1 MRLRLLSRERTG
13 EAQNYC
19 AKLVSGFGRMASGL
33 RLPFALASA
42 AILLAVGGAVIN
54 EYAAAWLLRRDAE
67 ATAHAWAKN
76 MDEMLGD
83 ELPAL
88 LARHPPSPT
97 ALSVMAQGRRLGN
110 VFRYK
115 LFDTQ
120 GHLVFISDD
129 LEQTDRLQ
137 GTLAAHRG
145 NSDIAAHVLAGGVH
159 VEAARGEPPRR
170 PSYYA
175 EAYVPA
181 YRGGTIVGVAEVYV
195 DQTQKQALYRHAF
208 AIAELAIAALVLL
221 SSLLPGLIAWRRT
234 RERRAAENKVHF
246 LAHHDLLTGLPNRA
260 SFREALGAALSR
272 SLRDGS
278 QVAVIALDLD
288 RFKEVNDVLGHAAGD
303 ALLCEVARRLRAE
316 LRQEDTVARL
326 GGDEFMVVQVGLA
339 QPHGAA
345 CLAERLVAVLSE
357 PYDLP
362 GGQRAAACG
371 ASAGVAVAPG
381 DGSEAEALLRAAD
394 AALYRAKAEGRGVAR
409 FFEAGMDEALAE
421 RRRLT
426 HDLRCAVAKS
436 GFELAYQPLQ
446 ELPGG
451 KLVGFEALIRWHHPE
466 RGLVPPAHFIPLAEE
481 TGLIIPIGAWV
492 LSQACREAATW
503 PEDVKVAVNLS
514 PAQFRNSA
522 ALLATV
528 SDALATTGLTP
539 SRLELEVTEGL
550 LLQDTDAVMATLV
563 ALSNLG
569 CGISMDDFGTGYSSL
584 AYLWRFPF
592 NKLKIDRSFISNM
605 NAEPKAMAIVS
616 TIIALGR
623 ALGITITAEGIETEK
638 QAEAL
643 SGVGCSQGQG
653 YLLGH
658 PMSAE
663 QAGSLTHF
671 HHESGPRPR
680 LELPSASVVL
690 TPARSEPCIVSG

>member
-1 MRLRLLSRERTG
+1 MPFRRSTQERTDEAWNWYAKPLAVLGRVPPASRLL
-13 EAQNYC
+13 
-19 AKLVSGFGRMASGL
+19 L
-33 RLPFALASA
+33 ALASA
-42 AILLAVGGAVIN
+42 ATLLALGGAAIN
-54 EYAAAWLLRRDAE
+54 ESAAAWLLRRDAE
-67 ATAHAWAKN
+67 ATAHAWAQN

-88 LARHPPSPT
+88 LARRSPSPA
-97 ALSVMAQGRRLGN
+97 ALSVMAQGRRLGK

-115 LFDTQ
+115 LFDTA
-120 GHLVFISDD
+120 GNLVFISDD
-129 LEQTDRLQ
+129 LERAGGLE

-145 NSDIAAHVLAGGVH
+145 NSEIAAHVLGGGVH

-181 YRGGTIVGVAEVYV
+181 YRDGAIIGVAEVYV
-195 DQTQKQALYRHAF
+195 DQTQKQALYRQAF
-208 AIAELAIAALVLL
+208 AITELAIAVLVLL
-221 SSLLPGLIAWRRT
+221 SSLLPGLVAWRRT
-234 RERRAAENKVHF
+234 RERRAAEARVHH
-246 LAHHDLLTGLPNRA
+246 LAHHDLLTGLPNRG
-260 SFREALGAALSR
+260 SFSEALGAALSR
-272 SLRDGS
+272 AQRDGS

-288 RFKEVNDVLGHAAGD
+288 RFKEVNDALGHAAGD

-326 GGDEFMVVQVGLA
+326 GGDEFMVVQVGIA

-345 CLAERLVAVLSE
+345 RLAERLVAVLSE

-362 GGQRAAACG
+362 GGQRVAACG
-371 ASAGVAVAPG
+371 ASAGVAVAPSDANG
-381 DGSEAEALLRAAD
+381 TEALLRAAD
-394 AALYRAKAEGRGVAR
+394 AALYRAKADGRGVAR
-409 FFEAGMDEALAE
+409 FFEAGMDEVLAE

-426 HDLRCAVAKS
+426 HDLRCAVAEG

-446 ELPGG
+446 ELPEGR
-451 KLVGFEALIRWHHPE
+451 LVGFEALIRWRHPE
-466 RGLVPPAHFIPLAEE
+466 RGLVPPSQFIPIAEE

-492 LSQACREAATW
+492 LRQACREASTW
-503 PEDVKVAVNLS
+503 PEGIRVAVNLS

-528 SDALATTGLTP
+528 SDALTATGLAP

-550 LLQDTDAVMATLV
+550 LLQDTDAVMATLSAV
-563 ALSNLG
+563 RDLG

-592 NKLKIDRSFISNM
+592 DKLKIDQSFIKNM
-605 NAEPKAMAIVS
+605 DVEPKAMAVVS

-623 ALGITITAEGIETEK
+623 ALGMTITAEGIETEE
-638 QAEAL
+638 QVEAL
-643 SGVGCSQGQG
+643 SDVGCNQGQG
-653 YLLGH
+653 YLLGR

-663 QAGSLTHF
+663 QAESLTHIRNT
-671 HHESGPRPR
+671 SGLRPR
-680 LELPSASVVL
+680 VELPSASVAHSVH
-690 TPARSEPCIVSG
+690 SETDRVI